1 MYKSSVCHLF
11 NIIIKE
17 GYQCGAVD
25 IMIKDCHGKRIMELL
40 NNTESNQEI
49 NTIPAKKVKIH
60 IGNRTEKKTIIN
72 FDHNT
77 SKFIDYK
84 RCINRKQ
91 SITKNEFKLIAN
103 VINGNGMDMCS
114 HDWDND
120 GNIG

>member
-1 MYKSSVCHLF
+1 MF

-60 IGNRTEKKTIIN
+60 IGNRTEKNPIIN